1 MLKKTSKCISLVLQ
15 SLIALMLFGLVG
27 INVLQVFTRYFFDI
41 IILWIEDVSILAL
54 SWMVACGIP
63 WLWLEKNHIF
73 MDVIDIV
80 VPAKIVRFL
89 KDLIE
94 LAGIIG
100 GAALIHIGIRTI
112 EVNSGYIYSTLRYD
126 EAIRYYPLVF
136 TGILLVAASIINIIE
151 RITEIRKKEV
161 S

>member
-1 MLKKTSKCISLVLQ
+1 MLNKTSKCISFILQ

-54 SWMVACGIP
+54 SWMTACGIP

-89 KDLIE
+89 KDIIE
-94 LAGIIG
+94 LAGIAG
-100 GAALIHIGIRTI
+100 GMALIRIGARTI

-136 TGILLVAASIINIIE
+136 TGVMVVAACLLNIAK
-151 RITEIRKKEV
+151 RAAGRKRKET